1 MDQILEQLAATRQ
14 KVMEAAQREQELMAR
29 LLEPF
34 QQQQPLDGG
43 QGINE
48 RR

>member
-1 MDQILEQLAATRQ
+1 MDAILEQLAAMRQ
-14 KVMEAAQREQELMAR
+14 QVMEAAQREQELMAR

-34 QQQQPLDGG
+34 QQQQPLDSG

-48 RR
+48 RQ

>member
-1 MDQILEQLAATRQ
+1 MDAIIEQLAAMRQ
-14 KVMEAAQREQELMAR
+14 QVMEAAQREQELIAR

>member
-1 MDQILEQLAATRQ
+1 MDAILEQLAAMRQ

-34 QQQQPLDGG
+34 QQQQPLDSG

-48 RR
+48 RQ

>member
-1 MDQILEQLAATRQ
+1 MDQIIEQLAAMRQ